1 MTFGEHIRT
10 VREKRQ
16 RENRAFSLR
25 MVASRAGVQPAYLSK
40 VEFEQTPPPSEPTIR
55 RLAADLEE
63 DADVLLALAGKVSQ
77 DVQEIV
83 IRRPK
88 IFADL
93 LRSLDEAPDH
103 VVTGITREIRAG
115 VS

>member
-16 RENRAFSLR
+16 REDRAFSLR
-25 MVASRAGVQPAYLSK
+25 MVASRAGVQPAYLNE
-40 VEFEQTPPPSEPTIR
+40 VEFEKIPPPSEQTIR

-63 DADVLLALAGKVSQ
+63 DADVLLALAGRVSR
-77 DVQEIV
+77 DLQEIV

-88 IFADL
+88 IVADL
-93 LRSLDEAPDH
+93 LRTLDEAPDD
-103 VVTGITREIRAG
+103 VLTRITREVRAG

>member
-16 RENRAFSLR
+16 REDRAFTLR
-25 MVASRAGVQPAYLSK
+25 MVASRTGVQPAYLNK
-40 VEFEQTPPPSEPTIR
+40 IECEQTTPPTEQTVR

-63 DADVLLALAGKVSQ
+63 DADVLLALAGKVSR
-77 DVQEIV
+77 DLQEIV

-88 IFADL
+88 LVADL
-93 LRSLDEAPDH
+93 LRVLDEAPDH
-103 VVTGITREIRAG
+103 VVARITREIRAG

>member
-16 RENRAFSLR
+16 REDRAFSLR
-25 MVASRAGVQPAYLSK
+25 MVACRAGVQPAYLSK
-40 VEFEQTPPPSEPTIR
+40 VEFEQTPPPSEQTIR

-63 DADVLLALAGKVSQ
+63 DADVLLALAGRVSR
-77 DVQEIV
+77 DLQEIV
-83 IRRPK
+83 LRRPK

-93 LRSLDEAPDH
+93 LRTLDEAPDH
-103 VVTGITREIRAG
+103 VVTQLTREARAG